1 MTIPS
6 PTLGIVTVC
15 WSLDIPYEKPIVCRG
30 YRRKE
35 EEMKLV
41 TFGVSK
47 PGGQTQRIG
56 AIHQDKVIDLN
67 MGYTRYLTDKY
78 GNIQAYELAA
88 AMIPPDMIAFF
99 RRGNEGKAEAE
110 MTIDYVAKY
119 QTKGSSF
126 GPQGEKI
133 VYDTNEVK
141 LKAPVPRPNS
151 LRDYLTFEGHA
162 SFSGKKQLDK
172 GWYEIPVCY
181 KGNPDTVIGP
191 DEIILWP
198 AFTDLLDYE
207 LEYGVYIGK
216 EGKNIARARANE
228 YIAGYTIFNDVSAR
242 DIQLQEMLAGGVGPA
257 KGKDTCSVMGP
268 CLVTAEEV
276 DPDNLRM
283 MARVN
288 GELWS
293 DNNSG
298 TAYWT
303 WPQIIE
309 FASME
314 ETLYPGDFLG
324 SGTVEHGCGME
335 LNRWIQPGDVIEL
348 EVEGIGILRN
358 RVGEKPPKRTF
369 TR

>member
-1 MTIPS
+1 MQ
-6 PTLGIVTVC
+6 
-15 WSLDIPYEKPIVCRG
+15 KRKKRG
-30 YRRKE
+30 
-35 EEMKLV
+35 MKLV
-41 TFGVSK
+41 TFAFSTPVGRI
-47 PGGQTQRIG
+47 QRIG
-56 AIHQDKVIDLN
+56 AIHQNKIIDLN
-67 MGYTRYLTDKY
+67 MGYTRYLADKH
-78 GNIQAYELAA
+78 GSSGAYELAA
-88 AMIPPDMIAFF
+88 AILPPDMIAFLK
-99 RRGNEGKAEAE
+99 RGEEGKGKAKL
-110 MTIDYVAKY
+110 TIDYVARY
-119 QTKGSSF
+119 EVKGGLV
-126 GPQGEKI
+126 GPRSEKI
-133 VYDTNEVK
+133 VYEMNEVG

-151 LRDYLTFEGHA
+151 LRDYLSFEGHS
-162 SFSGKKQLDK
+162 SFSGKRQLDK
-172 GWYEIPVCY
+172 GWYEMPVCY
-181 KGNPDTVIGP
+181 KGNADTVIGP
-191 DEIILWP
+191 DEVIPWP

-216 EGKNIARARANE
+216 EGKNVPRGRAEE

-242 DIQLQEMLAGGVGPA
+242 DIQLKEMLAGGLGPA

-268 CLVTAEEV
+268 CLVTADEV
-276 DPDNLRM
+276 NPSNLQM

-309 FASME
+309 FASMD

-358 RVGEKPPKRTF
+358 RVGEKPPKRVF

>member
-1 MTIPS
+1 MQPRQ
-6 PTLGIVTVC
+6 
-15 WSLDIPYEKPIVCRG
+15 ERG
-30 YRRKE
+30 
-35 EEMKLV
+35 MKLV
-41 TFGVSK
+41 TFGV
-47 PGGQTQRIG
+47 PTPVGQIQRIG
-56 AIHQDKVIDLN
+56 AISQDQIIDLN
-67 MGYTRYLTDKY
+67 IGYTRYLVDKH
-78 GNIQAYELAA
+78 GDGQAYELAA
-88 AMIPPDMIAFF
+88 ALLPPDMIAFF
-99 RRGNEGKAEAE
+99 KRGEEGKDKAEL
-110 MTIDYVAKY
+110 TIDYVMKY
-119 QTKGSSF
+119 GSKTNWL
-126 GPQGEKI
+126 GPRGEQVI
-133 VYDTNEVK
+133 YEMNAVK

-151 LRDYLTFEGHA
+151 LRDYVSFEGHA
-162 SFSGKKQLDK
+162 RLSGKRQLDK
-172 GWYEIPVCY
+172 GWYELPVCY
-181 KGNPDTVIGP
+181 KGNPDTIIGP
-191 DEIILWP
+191 DELILWP

-207 LEYGVYIGK
+207 LEYGIYIGQ
-216 EGKNIARARANE
+216 EGRNIPRERADE

-242 DIQLQEMLAGGVGPA
+242 DIQAREMLAGGVGPA

-268 CLVTAEEV
+268 CLVTPEDI
-276 DPDNLRM
+276 DPGNLRM
-283 MARVN
+283 LARVN
-288 GELWS
+288 GEVWS

-324 SGTVEHGCGME
+324 SGTVEGGCGWE

>member
-1 MTIPS
+1 M
-6 PTLGIVTVC
+6 
-15 WSLDIPYEKPIVCRG
+15 
-30 YRRKE
+30 
-35 EEMKLV
+35 
-41 TFGVSK
+41 
-47 PGGQTQRIG
+47 
-56 AIHQDKVIDLN
+56 
-67 MGYTRYLTDKY
+67 
-78 GNIQAYELAA
+78 
-88 AMIPPDMIAFF
+88 
-99 RRGNEGKAEAE
+99 
-110 MTIDYVAKY
+110 
-119 QTKGSSF
+119 F
-126 GPQGEKI
+126 GPRGEKI
-133 VYDTNEVK
+133 VYDRDQVK

-181 KGNPDTVIGP
+181 KGDPDTVIGP
-191 DEIILWP
+191 DEVILWP

-207 LEYGVYIGK
+207 LEYGIYIGK
-216 EGKNIARARANE
+216 EGKNIPRERAEE

-268 CLVTAEEV
+268 CLVTPEDI
-276 DPDNLRM
+276 DPKNLRM
-283 MARVN
+283 IARIN
-288 GELWS
+288 GEVWS

-309 FASME
+309 FASMD

-335 LNRWIQPGDVIEL
+335 LDRWIKPGDTIEL
-348 EVEGIGILRN
+348 EVEGIGTLRN
-358 RVGEKPPKRTF
+358 RVGERPPKRMF

>member
-1 MTIPS
+1 
-6 PTLGIVTVC
+6 
-15 WSLDIPYEKPIVCRG
+15 
-30 YRRKE
+30 
-35 EEMKLV
+35 MKLV
-41 TFGVSK
+41 TFGVST
-47 PGGQTQRIG
+47 PVGQIQRIG
-56 AIHQDKVIDLN
+56 AIYQDRIIDLN
-67 MGYTRYLTDKY
+67 MGYTGYLADKH
-78 GNIQAYELAA
+78 GDVQAYELAA
-88 AMIPPDMIAFF
+88 AMLPPDMISFF
-99 RRGNEGKAEAE
+99 RRGDEGKDRAKLI
-110 MTIDYVAKY
+110 IDYVVKY
-119 QTKGSSF
+119 QVTGSLL
-126 GPQGEKI
+126 GPRGEKI
-133 VYDTNEVK
+133 VYETGEVR

-151 LRDYLTFEGHA
+151 LRDYLSFEGHA
-162 SFSGKKQLDK
+162 SLSGKRQLDK

-181 KGNPDTVIGP
+181 KGNPDTVSGP
-191 DEIILWP
+191 DEVIPWP

-207 LEYGVYIGK
+207 LEYGIYIGK
-216 EGKNIARARANE
+216 EGKNIARERAEE
-228 YIAGYTIFNDVSAR
+228 YIAGYTIFNDISAR
-242 DIQLQEMLAGGVGPA
+242 DIQVKEMLAGGLGPA

-268 CLVTAEEV
+268 CLVTPDEV
-276 DPDNLRM
+276 NPKNLRM
-283 MARVN
+283 TACVN

-335 LNRWIQPGDVIEL
+335 LNRWIKPGDVIEL

-358 RVGEKPPKRTF
+358 RVGVKPPKRTF

>member
-1 MTIPS
+1 
-6 PTLGIVTVC
+6 
-15 WSLDIPYEKPIVCRG
+15 
-30 YRRKE
+30 
-35 EEMKLV
+35 MKLV
-41 TFGVSK
+41 TFGVPTSV
-47 PGGQTQRIG
+47 GQIQRIG
-56 AIHQDKVIDLN
+56 AMHQNRIIDLN
-67 MGYTRYLTDKY
+67 MGYTHYLSNKH
-78 GNIQAYELAA
+78 GNTESYELAA
-88 AMIPPDMIAFF
+88 AMLPPDMIAFL
-99 RRGNEGKAEAE
+99 RRGKEGKDKAALA
-110 MTIDYVAKY
+110 IDYVAKR
-119 QTKGSSF
+119 QVKGGLL
-126 GPQGEKI
+126 GPRGEKI
-133 VYDTNEVK
+133 VYEMNEVR

-162 SFSGKKQLDK
+162 SFSGKRPLDK

-181 KGNPDTVIGP
+181 KGSPDTVIGP
-191 DEIILWP
+191 DEVIPWP

-207 LEYGVYIGK
+207 LEYGIYIGK
-216 EGKNIARARANE
+216 EGRNVPRERAGE
-228 YIAGYTIFNDVSAR
+228 YIAGYTIFNDISAR
-242 DIQLQEMLAGGVGPA
+242 DIQIKEMVAGGLGPA

-268 CLVTAEEV
+268 CLVSPDEV
-276 DPDNLRM
+276 DASNLRM

-288 GELWS
+288 GEVWS

-324 SGTVEHGCGME
+324 SGTVEGGCGME
-335 LNRWIQPGDVIEL
+335 INRWIRPGDVVEL

>member
-1 MTIPS
+1 MQ
-6 PTLGIVTVC
+6 
-15 WSLDIPYEKPIVCRG
+15 K
-30 YRRKE
+30 RKE
-35 EEMKLV
+35 RGMKLV
-41 TFGVSK
+41 TFAVST
-47 PGGQTQRIG
+47 PVGQIQRIG
-56 AIHQDKVIDLN
+56 AIHQNKIIDLN
-67 MGYTRYLTDKY
+67 TGYTRYLSDKH

-88 AMIPPDMIAFF
+88 AMLPPDMIAFL
-99 RRGNEGKAEAE
+99 RMGEEGKDKAKLSL
-110 MTIDYVAKY
+110 DYVRRLLV
-119 QTKGSSF
+119 KGGLV
-126 GPQGEKI
+126 GPRGEKI
-133 VYDTNEVK
+133 VYEMNEVK

-151 LRDYLTFEGHA
+151 LRDYLAFEGHS
-162 SFSGKKQLDK
+162 SFSGKRQLDK
-172 GWYEIPVCY
+172 GWYEMPVCY

-191 DEIILWP
+191 DEVIPWP

-207 LEYGVYIGK
+207 LEYGIYVGK
-216 EGKNIARARANE
+216 EGKNIRRERAE
-228 YIAGYTIFNDVSAR
+228 GYIAGYTIFNDVSAR
-242 DIQLQEMLAGGVGPA
+242 DIQLKEMLAGGLGPA

-268 CLVTAEEV
+268 CLVTPDEV
-276 DPDNLRM
+276 NPGNLRM

-293 DNNSG
+293 ENNSG

-309 FASME
+309 FVSME

-358 RVGEKPPKRTF
+358 RVGEKPPKRVF